1 MTQCSLEISLSD
13 EQIAFM
19 KDSYSCSAGRPTGE
33 VEVGTLSAIYP
44 CRLKLPRS
52 LNPSLVFGQPE
63 KGRVFTGEKQSSL
76 LAGEDL

>member
-13 EQIAFM
+13 EQIGFM

-33 VEVGTLSAIYP
+33 VEVGTL
-44 CRLKLPRS
+44 CNLS
-52 LNPSLVFGQPE
+52 LQIEASQEPKPKSSFWAAR